1 MTGLAGAEPALIQ
14 KLALVSN
21 SRFFTKEK
29 DTRETVIDEHDH
41 HDSRLQIGVL
51 KTYFAV
57 RASSS
62 AHKGFKTQQ

>member
-1 MTGLAGAEPALIQ
+1 MTGPAGAEPALIQ

-21 SRFFTKEK
+21 SRFFTQEK
-29 DTRETVIDEHDH
+29 DKRETVNNEHDH
-41 HDSRLQIGVL
+41 HDSRLQIRVL

-62 AHKGFKTQQ
+62 AHKGLKTQQ